1 MLYCSPGAPGGAQSN
16 APLILCLSLTHST
29 SSCLLNNLL
38 VPGIVLGTERPYVFL
53 VFLQI
58 APDVFEE
65 KPSRIKLL
73 CRTIK
78 VVRT

>member
-1 MLYCSPGAPGGAQSN
+1 M
-16 APLILCLSLTHST
+16 
-29 SSCLLNNLL
+29 
-38 VPGIVLGTERPYVFL
+38 PGIVLGTERPYVFL